1 MTTNPSKHRDYL
13 YALRAKYK
21 GYEKEEKPE
30 GFIGTAHLHIR
41 TTGWED
47 AFDQAGELLPGGR
60 EAWNLEI
67 TTIHEILP

>member
-1 MTTNPSKHRDYL
+1 MTTKPSKHRDYL
-13 YALRAKYK
+13 YVLRATHKD
-21 GYEKEEKPE
+21 YEKEEKPE
-30 GFIGTAHLHIR
+30 GLIGTAHLHIR
-41 TTGWED
+41 TTGWKD